1 MNLLSLVMSSQRVQL
16 QMSQKWGSTISLATE
31 TIKSLFNGLFSHYE
45 LLECVR
51 VSSSIYIRKT
61 GLELRVD
68 CILASCPDIQDS
80 IQVTRASKV
89 SDKSHAMINC
99 NLFSTHQHFSIL
111 YFKPGSCH
119 TSNFLP
125 FTPSYFDIW
134 HFTFVD
140 IFCIWPNLIWHF
152 FLHLTTNLT
161 ILRFFSAFQNC

>member
-99 NLFSTHQHFSIL
+99 NLFSTHQHFSL
-111 YFKPGSCH
+111 YY
-119 TSNFLP
+119 TSNQDLVILLTSYLLP
-125 FTPSYFDIW
+125 PSSYFDIW

-140 IFCIWPNLIWHF
+140 IF
-152 FLHLTTNLT
+152 LHLTQPDLT
-161 ILRFFSAFQNC
+161 FFFAFNH